1 MLLVRQRFLWIHSV
15 SHMNLMFALTNIQKR
30 LLITDSS
37 THVKES
43 FFTDVFGS
51 PHSRSSDHHRL
62 HLRQI
67 DVAPAIRVLPG
78 VVVPQ
83 L

>member
-1 MLLVRQRFLWIHSV
+1 
-15 SHMNLMFALTNIQKR
+15 MNLMFMLKNIQKG
-30 LLITDSS
+30 LLIAAGG